1 MINLE
6 LFPEERK
13 PKKAS
18 KASKAKRLPKAKEAK
33 DGNHGFYSFMV
44 KSFLVDEK
52 KTTFIFQ
59 YKQAKKLFE
68 EIPEKKFWQW
78 LVGEGRKIYSL
89 KEWLKPEQIG
99 MLKHLNKKRLV
110 QLPPRRKHTLEK
122 QPLGENKKALKYK
135 KNLIDFI
142 DNE

>member
-6 LFPEERK
+6 LFPEEKKPKKTPK
-13 PKKAS
+13 PKKA
-18 KASKAKRLPKAKEAK
+18 KEN
-33 DGNHGFYSFMV
+33 NHGFYTFMV
-44 KSFLVDEK
+44 KAFLIDDK

-59 YKQAKKLFE
+59 YKQAKKLFA

-89 KEWLKPEQIG
+89 KEWLKPEQIDL
-99 MLKHLNKKRLV
+99 LKHLDKKRKLR
-110 QLPPRRKHTLEK
+110 LPSTKKHKLEK
-122 QPLGENKKALKYK
+122 QPLGTNKNELKVK
-135 KNLIDFI
+135 KNLIDFT

>member
-6 LFPEERK
+6 LFPEEKKPKKTPK
-13 PKKAS
+13 PKKA
-18 KASKAKRLPKAKEAK
+18 KEN
-33 DGNHGFYSFMV
+33 NHGFYTFMV
-44 KSFLVDEK
+44 KAFLIDDK

-59 YKQAKKLFE
+59 YKQAKKLFA

-89 KEWLKPEQIG
+89 KEWLKPEQIHL
-99 MLKHLNKKRLV
+99 LKHLDKKRKLR
-110 QLPPRRKHTLEK
+110 LPSTKKHKLEK
-122 QPLGENKKALKYK
+122 QPLGTNKNELKVK
-135 KNLIDFI
+135 KNLIDFT

>member
-6 LFPEERK
+6 LFPEEEPKK
-13 PKKAS
+13 PKKP
-18 KASKAKRLPKAKEAK
+18 SKAKKPPKAKKAK
-33 DGNHGFYSFMV
+33 DDNHGFYSFMV

-89 KEWLKPEQIG
+89 KEWLKPKEIG
-99 MLKHLNKKRLV
+99 LLKNLNKKRLI
-110 QLPPRRKHTLEK
+110 QFPPKKKYKLEK
-122 QPLGENKKALKYK
+122 HSLGMDKKGLIYN
-135 KNLIDFI
+135 KNLIIFT

>member
-6 LFPEERK
+6 LFPEEE
-13 PKKAS
+13 PKK
-18 KASKAKRLPKAKEAK
+18 LPKAKKPPKAKKAK
-33 DGNHGFYSFMV
+33 DDNHGFYSFMV
-44 KSFLVDEK
+44 KAFLVDEK

-99 MLKHLNKKRLV
+99 LLKNLNKKRLI
-110 QLPPRRKHTLEK
+110 QFPPKEKHALEK
-122 QPLGENKKALKYK
+122 QPLGENKKGLKYK
-135 KNLIDFI
+135 RALINFI